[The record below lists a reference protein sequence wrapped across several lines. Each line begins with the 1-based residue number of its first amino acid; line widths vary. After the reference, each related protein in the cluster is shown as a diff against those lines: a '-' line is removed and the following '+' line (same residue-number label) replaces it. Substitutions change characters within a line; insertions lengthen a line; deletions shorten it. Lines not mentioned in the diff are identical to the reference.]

1 MKPRFR
7 RPLLLAAALW
17 SLAVTGV
24 QAQDPASGAAAWSE
38 RDSRLANEYLSLLV
52 DRPEYGR
59 VVDLLWDLYKKRDA
73 TKVLLDNIHAQSAAS
88 KHPSV
93 LLIEGHLWR
102 KAGDLA
108 KAAVLYDESLKL
120 EPKNLLALRSR
131 ADVANEQGL
140 PALAMELQERITVAL
155 PDTDPSKADALLQ
168 QGNLALSNGQP
179 EAAAKAW
186 QEAARLRP
194 QDLALARTV
203 AQLMLRA
210 GFPERAVTLL
220 ETLAKQNDPQK
231 RLDAFYDLARVH
243 EHADQFTRADQ
254 ALKDGLRL
262 LDFRDARY
270 AEFFLRRVRLHERSG
285 TLDELRAQL
294 LNQARQQPATEQAL
308 FDMARFYAITAD
320 ADERLNWLRELVK
333 TSPASDQYRWE
344 LVRALLDHE
353 GAPEAAGLLDEK
365 LKNDGTDLPALVLL
379 RAEADLRQGRTDAA
393 VQRLR
398 ALVETQGSADVEKQA
413 LAFAQERSLDAVI
426 ERILRRRIERDADK
440 PEAVFE
446 LATFLRGRDRAA
458 DAVQLLKDFA
468 GHASTPVDQARR
480 LNDAASFLSAGGDDE
495 EALRLQSQAA
505 SLTHDGREELVRLA
519 DFMAGAGKMSDAVAQ
534 LEAAYQ
540 KATTLE
546 ERTDIDDRLYS
557 VLLGDQQEKVVKKPA
572 ATSGEF
578 TLPAFITGADF
589 GSDSPVKEK
598 TPSKLPSVVTDYAAG
613 IIKAA
618 KEPGATETQ
627 IVRGAWWASRIANQ
641 ADTFFLV
648 RRLVLVGSPVQ
659 RRELPVELERMILDF
674 ALADEN
680 VLLVQHQLRL
690 LIERDPSS
698 RVQYLLR
705 MAEQYMADNLPDLAV
720 GQLQRAL
727 KEQPENESVLGAL
740 TQCYQVMRQPQKA
753 LDLWRNAIQRTPG
766 TAGVPLRERYAAL
779 LLRANKLGD
788 YVETQVS
795 IVETETDIKRR
806 REIFKRFLDQLMW
819 SDALG
824 GEVALSVMQDR
835 LKLVENRLLERTRKH
850 PFDGFFH
857 EALAA
862 VFSKRGDAQKA
873 FAAMKQAYYT
883 SPDTPFSLDQLRA
896 AALKAGDLKA
906 AIYFQRQIATT
917 SPPKEVAAESRQ
929 LIQLLEQTFQ
939 IADADKV
946 RRRLENRLSQ
956 DAQALEDLAQYYK
969 DTGQDEAERRVYEQI
984 QHIRPWEPRSTLRLA
999 LKCVAV
1005 ADEAAAEQHLR
1016 QVVAKTQSRNAL
1028 KALPPDRWPFPLSD
1042 ERKPGNAAS
1051 LKELVDL
1058 LEDARGLEKAE
1069 SERLRAFLSLP
1080 RPEFAELPDD
1090 VSLVRLRSIEELA
1103 KLLQRHG
1110 GEALDKWIA
1119 GWSTGSQPVI
1129 ERLWA
1134 LFYAGA
1140 NAAFRQTLSASIGAS
1155 ESPDLQFI
1163 HAWLMVRAGGI
1174 KESLAWMK
1182 VPRIGRDKQAQRRR
1196 LLQAATGMLAQW
1208 EHFRYD
1214 PAELV
1219 VLGKS
1224 RLLPNSAVF
1233 DIMRRLQDRQR
1244 YREAMALVE
1253 SMRYNSPDQ
1262 WREYSFLLASYA
1274 QSAELWD
1281 RQRQYLHDA
1290 LQETPQPGGYAGEDQ
1305 DPFLTSVAA
1314 LHRLAR
1320 TPQERDEVLQAAMKR
1335 LRASPPSTLTTM
1347 RQAALAGLAG
1357 ASEPAVKELWTY
1369 VGTTFLGTRAVGF
1382 PGGGLMPQGSVRNED
1397 TGHMRSYWEELRMI
1411 GALLSQQGLASVV
1424 NAVDDALSQTLGS
1437 VQLGPRTSDTF
1448 SLWRSTRLI
1457 RSLREAS
1464 YPQRQRMIREYL
1476 ASADMKEEDSVE
1488 TLIELGRELE
1498 VNGMMRECIDV
1509 YRQLP
1514 GRAPTNNLYA
1524 EYFIRVCDLAMEPEP
1539 GREYVEGLFGK
1550 DPVYKPQGI
1559 GDERLREH
1567 HAKFL
1572 SMQRKESRLR
1582 ELAWKPEGFTRVL
1595 SGRIAHEVPYAREL
1609 ALLLEHDGDS
1619 AGALKAW
1626 NQMHAALINGTPDN
1640 PLPADPECALH
1651 RARLM
1656 VELKAPQ
1663 AALPVLR
1670 EVAIKDALDET
1681 RLSLLQLRAQLAAQ
1695 TGLWEEVRELMT
1707 VAVDKSSPELAL
1719 TLTEE
1724 LRKAG
1729 RNNEA
1734 LNFLT
1739 QAERAIKGR
1748 EERFALRLEQL
1759 RFYALDKTWTPV
1771 TGRAQVAALFRTT
1784 GRQDSTL
1791 HRFATWFSGQ
1801 KERAAEWLP
1810 VLKAEARSGNDPV
1823 LASLALCSLANSWPG
1838 SVLPDEVVQ
1847 ACNRAEDKDRD
1858 CMLLAAETLLDT
1870 GKADAAWTVCEA
1882 LRNTPAGLQAR
1893 VPPLSARVAGAIKDE
1908 ARLRELYAEVVR
1920 MPFPGGGLTKEWAEA
1935 LASAGHGDWAGEL
1948 YDLAERQMVNTSK
1961 PNPDLTRAHIAFL
1974 IAHDQFEPAERLL
1987 MQHCG
1992 SFTTEAPKLIVGL
2005 YRSWHRLDQ
2014 IDKELPKFFLA
2025 EGVLNEVKFLAGR
2038 K

>member
-1 MKPRFR
+1 MKLRFT
-7 RPLLLAAALW
+7 RPLLLAVALW
-17 SLAVTGV
+17 SLAEAR
-24 QAQDPASGAAAWSE
+24 AQTAWSE

-73 TKVLLDNIHAQSAAS
+73 TRLLLDNIHAQSAAS
-88 KHPSV
+88 RHPSV

-108 KAAVLYDESLKL
+108 KAAALYDEALKL
-120 EPKNLLALRSR
+120 DDKNLLALRAR
-131 ADVANEQGL
+131 AELAGEQGMS
-140 PALAMELQERITVAL
+140 ALALSLQARLAAAL
-155 PDTDPSKADALLQ
+155 PDADPAKADAYLQ
-168 QGNLALSNGQP
+168 LGNLSLSGNKP
-179 EAAAKAW
+179 DDAAKAW
-186 QEAARLRP
+186 QEATRLRP

-210 GFPERAVTLL
+210 GFPEKAVSLL
-220 ETLAKQNDPQK
+220 DTLAKQGDPQK
-231 RLDAFYDLARVH
+231 RLDALYDLARVH
-243 EHADQFTRADQ
+243 EHADQFAKADQ
-254 ALKDGLRL
+254 ALRDGLGL

-285 TLDELRAQL
+285 TLEDLRTQL
-294 LNQARQQPATEQAL
+294 LNQARQQPAREQAL
-308 FDMARFYAITAD
+308 FDMARFSAITAD

-333 TSPASDQYRWE
+333 TSPATDQYRWE

-353 GAPEAAGLLDEK
+353 GAPEAAALLDEK

-393 VQRLR
+393 IQRLR
-398 ALVETQGSADVEKQA
+398 ATVEADAGRDVEKQV
-413 LAFAQERSLDAVI
+413 LAFAQERSLDAMI
-426 ERILRRRIERDADK
+426 ELILRRRIDREGDK

-446 LATFLRGRDRAA
+446 LATFLRGRDRGS
-458 DAVQLLKDFA
+458 DAVQLLKAFA
-468 GHASTPVDQARR
+468 ARASAPADRARR
-480 LNDAASFLSAGGDDE
+480 LNDAASFLAAGGDEE
-495 EALRLQSQAA
+495 EALRLQTEAA
-505 SLTHDGREELVRLA
+505 KLTQDGREELVRLA
-519 DFMAGAGKMSDAVAQ
+519 DFMAGAGKVTEAVAQ
-534 LEAAYQ
+534 LEAALG
-540 KATTLE
+540 KAATFD
-546 ERTDIDDRLYS
+546 ERSDIDDRLYS
-557 VLLGDQQEKVVKKPA
+557 VLMGDQQDKAPKKPA
-572 ATSGEF
+572 ATSSEF
-578 TLPAFITGADF
+578 ILPAFITGANF
-589 GSDSPVKEK
+589 GTDEPVHDKG
-598 TPSKLPSVVTDYAAG
+598 PARLPAAVKDYADRIIQAAG
-613 IIKAA
+613 
-618 KEPGATETQ
+618 GATASENQ
-627 IVRGAWWASRIANQ
+627 IVRGAWWASRIGAQ
-641 ADTFFLV
+641 EATYRLL
-648 RRLVLVGSPVQ
+648 RRLVLADP
-659 RRELPVELERMILDF
+659 RRVLPVELDRLMLDI
-674 ALADEN
+674 ALADDN
-680 VLLVQHQLRL
+680 VLLVQHKLRR
-690 LIERDPSS
+690 LIESDPAN

-705 MAEQYMADNLPDLAV
+705 LAEQFMADNQPDLAV
-720 GQLQRAL
+720 AQLERAL
-727 KEQPENESVLGAL
+727 KEQPENEGVLGAL

-753 LDLWRNAIQRTPG
+753 LDLWRAAILRTPG
-766 TAGVPLRERYAAL
+766 TAGVPLRERYSAL

-788 YVETQVS
+788 YVETQIS
-795 IVETETDIKRR
+795 IVESETDIKRR

-824 GEVALSVMQDR
+824 GEVAQSVLQDR
-835 LKLVENRLLERTRKH
+835 LALVENRLVERTRKH

-862 VFSKRGDAQKA
+862 VFLKRGDAQKA
-873 FAAMKQAYYT
+873 FASMKQAYYT

-906 AIYFQRQIATT
+906 AIYFQRQIAATAA
-917 SPPKEVAAESRQ
+917 PKEVAAESRQ
-929 LIQLLEQTFQ
+929 LVQLLEQTFQ

-984 QHIRPWEPRSTLRLA
+984 QRIRSWEPRSTLRLA

-1042 ERKPGNAAS
+1042 ERKTGTAAS

-1069 SERLRAFLSLP
+1069 SERLRAFLSQP

-1103 KLLQRHG
+1103 RLLQRRG
-1110 GEALDKWIA
+1110 GESLNQWVTE
-1119 GWSTGSQPVI
+1119 WSSSSLPVI

-1140 NAAFRQTLSASIGAS
+1140 RPEFRRILGDSIGGS
-1155 ESPDLQFI
+1155 ESPDLQFVY
-1163 HAWLMVRAGGI
+1163 AWLMVRAGGM

-1182 VPRIGRDKQAQRRR
+1182 IPKIGRDKQAQRRR

-1208 EHFRYD
+1208 ERFHFE
-1214 PAELV
+1214 PSELMT
-1219 VLGKS
+1219 LGRS
-1224 RLLPNSAVF
+1224 RLLPNIAVF

-1244 YREAMALVE
+1244 YPEAMALVE
-1253 SMRYNSPDQ
+1253 SLRHNSPDQ

-1281 RQRQYLHDA
+1281 LQRQYLHDA
-1290 LQETPQPGGYAGEDQ
+1290 LEEAPQPGGYAGEDQ
-1305 DPFLTSVAA
+1305 DPFLMSVTA

-1335 LRASPPSTLTTM
+1335 LHASPPSTLTTM
-1347 RQAALAGLAG
+1347 RQAALTGLAG
-1357 ASEPAVKELWTY
+1357 ASGPAARELGTY
-1369 VGTTFLGTRAVGF
+1369 VGTTFLGARVIGL
-1382 PGGGLMPQGSVRNED
+1382 PGGALMPQGTARNED
-1397 TGHMRSYWEELRMI
+1397 AGHMRSYWEELRTI
-1411 GALLSQQGLASVV
+1411 GAVLSQQGLASLVD
-1424 NAVDDALSQTLGS
+1424 AVDDYLNHSLGS
-1437 VQLGPRTSDTF
+1437 IQLGPRTSDTF

-1457 RSLREAS
+1457 RQLREVNF
-1464 YPQRQRMIREYL
+1464 PQRQRLIREHL
-1476 ASADMKEEDSVE
+1476 ASSDMKEEDSVE

-1498 VNGMMRECIDV
+1498 VSGMMRECIDV
-1509 YRQLP
+1509 YQQLP

-1524 EYFIRVCDLAMEPEP
+1524 EYFIRVCELAWEPEP
-1539 GREYVEGLFGK
+1539 GRAYVEGLFGK

-1572 SMQRKESRLR
+1572 AMQRQEKRLR
-1582 ELAWKPEGFTRVL
+1582 VLAWKPEGFTRVL

-1651 RARLM
+1651 RAQLM

-1670 EVAIKDALDET
+1670 EVQVKDSLDET
-1681 RLSLLQLRAQLAAQ
+1681 RLAVLQLRTRLAAQ
-1695 TGLWEEVRELMT
+1695 AGLWDEVRQLMSL
-1707 VAVDKSSPELAL
+1707 AVEKSSPELAL

-1739 QAERAIKGR
+1739 QAERAMKGK
-1748 EERFALRLEQL
+1748 EERFTLRLEQL
-1759 RFYALDKTWTPV
+1759 RFYALDKTWTPG
-1771 TGRAQVAALFRTT
+1771 TGRAQVAALFRTGGRQAATLRRCASWFAGQT
-1784 GRQDSTL
+1784 GRA
-1791 HRFATWFSGQ
+1791 R
-1801 KERAAEWLP
+1801 EWLP
-1810 VLKAEARSGNDPV
+1810 VLKAEARGGSDPV
-1823 LASLALCSLANSWPG
+1823 LASLALCNLAGSWEG
-1838 SVLPDEVVQ
+1838 TALPDEIVM
-1847 ACNRAEDKDRD
+1847 ACGRAEDKDRE
-1858 CMLLAAETLLDT
+1858 CLLLAAEALLNA
-1870 GKADAAWTVCEA
+1870 GRADAAWAVCDA
-1882 LRNTPAGLQAR
+1882 LRSTPSGLQAR
-1893 VPPLSARVAGAIKDE
+1893 VPPLAARVAGALKDE

-1920 MPFPGGGLTKEWAEA
+1920 MPFPGGAQTREWAAAFEA
-1935 LASAGHGDWAGEL
+1935 AGHADWAGEL
-1948 YDLAERQMVNTSK
+1948 YDLAETHMVKTSK
-1961 PNPDLTRAHIAFL
+1961 PNAELTKAHIEFL
-1974 IAHDQFEPAERLL
+1974 TAHEHFEAAEQLL
-1987 MQHCG
+1987 MRHNG
-1992 SFTTEAPKLIVGL
+1992 SMTADAPRLIVDL
-2005 YRSWHRLDQ
+2005 YRAWHRLAEIDQ
-2014 IDKELPKFFLA
+2014 ELPKFFLT
-2025 EGVLNEVKFLAGR
+2025 EGVTHEVKWLAGR

>member
-1 MKPRFR
+1 MKPWLR
-7 RPLLLAAALW
+7 RPILLAAALW
-17 SLAVTGV
+17 SLTDA
-24 QAQDPASGAAAWSE
+24 QALAQTAWSE

-73 TKVLLDNIHAQSAAS
+73 TKLLLDNIHAQSVAS

-108 KAAVLYDESLKL
+108 KAAGLYDAALKL
-120 EPKNLLALRSR
+120 EEENPLALRARSEL
-131 ADVANEQGL
+131 ANEQGL
-140 PALAMELQERITVAL
+140 QALALTLQARLAAAL
-155 PDTDPSKADALLQ
+155 PETDPGKAEAFLQ
-168 QGNLALSNGQP
+168 LGHLSLASNKP
-179 EAAAKAW
+179 EDAAKAW

-194 QDLALARTV
+194 QDLVLARTV

-210 GFPERAVTLL
+210 GFPDRAVSLL
-220 ETLAKQNDPQK
+220 ETLAKQSDPQK
-231 RLDAFYDLARVH
+231 RLDALYDLARVH
-243 EHADQFTRADQ
+243 EHADQFAKADQ
-254 ALKDGLRL
+254 ALRDGLGL

-285 TLDELRAQL
+285 TLDELRTQL
-294 LNQARQQPATEQAL
+294 LNQARQQPTTERAL
-308 FDMARFYAITAD
+308 FDTARFYAITAD

-333 TSPASDQYRWE
+333 AAPASDAYRWE
-344 LVRALLDHE
+344 LVRALLNHE
-353 GAPEAAGLLDEK
+353 GAAEAATLLDEK
-365 LKNDGTDLPALVLL
+365 LKSDGSDVSALVLL
-379 RAEADLRQGRTDAA
+379 RAEADLRQGKTDAA

-398 ALVETQGSADVEKQA
+398 AVVTMQGGADVEKQV
-413 LAFAQERSLDAVI
+413 LSFAQERSLDEMI
-426 ERILRRRIERDADK
+426 EFILKRRIDRDGDR

-446 LATFLRGRDRAA
+446 LATFLRARDRAA
-458 DAVQLLKDFA
+458 DAVTLLKAFA
-468 GHASTPVDQARR
+468 SRASAPVDQARR
-480 LNDAASFLSAGGDDE
+480 LNDAASFLAAGGDEE
-495 EALRLQSQAA
+495 EALKFQTEAVT
-505 SLTHDGREELVRLA
+505 LTQDGREELVRLA
-519 DFMAGAGKMSDAVAQ
+519 DFMAGAGKVDDAVKQ
-534 LEAAYQ
+534 LEAAYL
-540 KATTLE
+540 KAKTFD
-546 ERTDIDDRLYS
+546 ERTDIDDRLFS
-557 VLLGDQQEKVVKKPA
+557 VLMGEQQDKAPKKAA

-578 TLPAFITGADF
+578 TLPTFITGAGF
-589 GSDSPVKEK
+589 GSDEPVNDNK
-598 TPSKLPSVVTDYAAG
+598 PAKLPTAVTDFAG
-613 IIKAA
+613 LIIKAA
-618 KEPGATETQ
+618 NKPRAGEDA
-627 IVRGAWWASRIANQ
+627 IIRGAWWASRTGVQ
-641 ADTFFLV
+641 SDTYALV
-648 RRLVLVGSPVQ
+648 RKLVLTGMPVT
-659 RRELPVELERMILDF
+659 RRTLPVELERMLLDI

-680 VLLVQHQLRL
+680 VLLVQHQLRR
-690 LIERDPSS
+690 LIEADPAN

-705 MAEQYMADNLPDLAV
+705 LAEQYMADNQPDLAV
-720 GQLQRAL
+720 AKLERAL

-740 TQCYQVMRQPQKA
+740 TQCWQVMRQPEKA
-753 LDLWRNAIQRTPG
+753 LELWRAAILRTPG

-795 IVETETDIKRR
+795 IVEAETDIKRR

-819 SDALG
+819 SDSLG
-824 GEVALSVMQDR
+824 GEVAVTVMQDR
-835 LKLVENRLLERTRKH
+835 LKLVENRLIERTRKH

-862 VFSKRGDAQKA
+862 VFLKRGDAQKA
-873 FAAMKQAYYT
+873 FASMKQAYYT

-906 AIYFQRQIATT
+906 AIYFQKQIAGTA
-917 SPPKEVAAESRQ
+917 PPKEVAAESRQ
-929 LIQLLEQTFQ
+929 LVQLLEQTFQ

-984 QHIRPWEPRSTLRLA
+984 QRIRSWEPRSTLRLA

-1005 ADEAAAEQHLR
+1005 ADEHAAEQHLR
-1016 QVVAKTQSRNAL
+1016 QVVAKTQARNAL
-1028 KALPPDRWPFPLSD
+1028 KALPPERWPFPLSD
-1042 ERKPGNAAS
+1042 ERKPGAAAS

-1103 KLLQRHG
+1103 KLLRRRG
-1110 GEALDKWIA
+1110 GEALNQWVGEWKA
-1119 GWSTGSQPVI
+1119 GKQPVI
-1129 ERLWA
+1129 EQLWA

-1140 NAAFRQTLSASIGAS
+1140 NTEFRKVLGASIGES
-1155 ESPDLQFI
+1155 ESPDLQFVY
-1163 HAWLMVRAGGI
+1163 AWLIVRAGGM
-1174 KESLAWMK
+1174 KESLSWMK
-1182 VPRIGRDKQAQRRR
+1182 VPKIGRDKQAQRRR

-1208 EHFRYD
+1208 EHYRFD

-1219 VLGKS
+1219 TLGKS
-1224 RLLPNSAVF
+1224 RLLPNIAVF

-1253 SMRYNSPDQ
+1253 SLRFNSPDQ

-1281 RQRQYLHDA
+1281 QQRQYLHDA
-1290 LQETPQPGGYAGEDQ
+1290 LEEAPQAGGYAGEDQ
-1305 DPFLTSVAA
+1305 DPFLVSVTS

-1347 RQAALAGLAG
+1347 RQAALASLSG
-1357 ASEPAVKELWTY
+1357 AADPAAKELGSY
-1369 VGTTFLGTRAVGF
+1369 VGTTFLGARTIGL
-1382 PGGGLMPQGSVRNED
+1382 PGGSLMPQGTVRNED
-1397 TGHMRSYWEELRMI
+1397 AGHMRSYWEELRTI
-1411 GALLSQQGLASVV
+1411 GAVLSQQGLASLVD
-1424 NAVDDALSQTLGS
+1424 AVDDYLNQSLGS

-1457 RSLREAS
+1457 RQLREVNF
-1464 YPQRQRMIREYL
+1464 PQRQRLIREFL
-1476 ASADMKEEDSVE
+1476 ASADMKEEDAVE

-1509 YRQLP
+1509 YQQLP

-1524 EYFIRVCDLAMEPEP
+1524 EYFIRVCDLAWEPEP
-1539 GREYVEGLFGK
+1539 GRAYVESLFGK

-1572 SMQRKESRLR
+1572 AMQRQEKRLR
-1582 ELAWKPEGFTRVL
+1582 DLAWKPEGFTRVL

-1619 AGALKAW
+1619 AGALRAW
-1626 NQMHAALINGTPDN
+1626 NQMHEALINGTPDN

-1663 AALPVLR
+1663 SALPVLR
-1670 EVAIKDALDET
+1670 EVLIKDGLDET
-1681 RLSLLQLRAQLAAQ
+1681 RLAVLQLRVQLAAQ
-1695 TGLWEEVRELMT
+1695 ASQWEEVREMMT
-1707 VAVDKSSPELAL
+1707 IAVDKTSPELAL

-1739 QAERAIKGR
+1739 QAERAMKGR
-1748 EERFALRLEQL
+1748 EERFTLRLEQL
-1759 RFYALDKTWTPV
+1759 RFYALDKTWTPA
-1771 TGRAQVAALFRTT
+1771 TGRAQVAALFRTG
-1784 GRQDSTL
+1784 GRQDATL
-1791 HRFATWFSGQ
+1791 RRFAAWFAGQ
-1801 KERAAEWLP
+1801 TERAREWLP
-1810 VLKAEARSGNDPV
+1810 VLKAEARSGNDPL
-1823 LASLALCSLANSWPG
+1823 LATVALCNLAPAWPG
-1838 SVLPDEVVQ
+1838 SVLPDEVAL
-1847 ACNRAEDKDRD
+1847 ACSRAEDKDRD
-1858 CMLLAAETLLDT
+1858 CLMLAAEALLQA
-1870 GKADAAWTVCEA
+1870 GKADAAWAVCEA
-1882 LRNTPAGLQAR
+1882 LRGTPAGLQGR
-1893 VPPLSARVAGAIKDE
+1893 VPPLAARVAGALKDE
-1908 ARLRELYAEVVR
+1908 SRLRELYAEVVR
-1920 MPFPGGGLTKEWAEA
+1920 MPFPGGALTKEWAAAFEV
-1935 LASAGHGDWAGEL
+1935 AGRKDWTAEF
-1948 YDLAERQMVNTSK
+1948 YELAERQMVKTNK
-1961 PNPDLTRAHIAFL
+1961 PNPDLTRAHIEFL
-1974 IAHDQFEPAERLL
+1974 IKDGQFEAAERLI
-1987 MQHCG
+1987 MQHSG
-1992 SFTTEAPKLIVGL
+1992 SFTAETPKLIVSL
-2005 YRSWHRLDQ
+2005 YRAWHRLEELDQ
-2014 IDKELPKFFLA
+2014 ELPKFFLT
-2025 EGVLNEVKFLAGR
+2025 EGVINEVRWLAGR